1 MTVEPASQDAGEH
14 NPAYRPGIRFFK
26 RFASRASECE
36 VGVEK
41 PLAGPVPLPLLPA
54 TMPTAKPALLAL
66 EDGSVFHGRAFGADA
81 TIAGECVFNTSMTG
95 YQEIVTDPSY
105 FGQIVTLTAPMIGNY
120 GVNEE
125 DTEASAPRA
134 SGLVVRELSPIVSN
148 WRATSSLHDYLRRH
162 GIPGISDVDTRALT
176 KKLRVDGAMK
186 CCLTTL
192 PMSEADAVARARNWH
207 DIAGADYVKDTTCAE
222 PYFWRLDDAAR
233 FNPPYVPAGTTFG
246 QAATPARRH
255 TVAAFDFGAKHT
267 IFRKLVNHGFDV
279 KVFPATATAEQIR
292 EHAPDG
298 VFLSNG
304 PGDPAALAYIHKTVS
319 GLVPHFP
326 IFGICLGHQMI
337 THALGGSTYKLKFG
351 HRGGNQP
358 VKNLETG
365 RVSITAQN
373 HGFATD
379 PASIEKGGGVVTE
392 INLNDNTVEGLRH
405 RVLPIFS
412 VQYHP
417 EAAPGPNDADPLFAD
432 FHRLISDR
440 KAGKI

>member
-1 MTVEPASQDAGEH
+1 MSTV
-14 NPAYRPGIRFFK
+14 
-26 RFASRASECE
+26 
-36 VGVEK
+36 
-41 PLAGPVPLPLLPA
+41 
-54 TMPTAKPALLAL
+54 KPALLAL
-66 EDGSVFHGRAFGADA
+66 EDGSVYHGRAFGADA

-120 GVNEE
+120 GVNDE

-148 WRATSSLHDYLRRH
+148 WRANSSLDAYLKKY
-162 GIPGISDVDTRALT
+162 GIPGISDVDTRAIT

-192 PMSEADAVARARNWH
+192 PMSEADAVARAKSWH
-207 DIAGADYVKDTTCAE
+207 DMAGSDYVKDTTCKE
-222 PYFWRLDDAAR
+222 PYIWGASDPSR
-233 FNPPYVPAGTTFG
+233 FNTPYVPAGTTLG
-246 QAATPARRH
+246 LPNIPAKRFR
-255 TVAAFDFGAKHT
+255 VAAFDFGAKHT
-267 IFRKLVNHGFDV
+267 IFRKLVNHGFEV
-279 KVFPATATAEQIR
+279 QVFPATATAEQVK

-319 GLVPHFP
+319 GLVPHYP

-337 THALGGSTYKLKFG
+337 THALGGSTFKLKFG

-365 RVSITAQN
+365 KVSITAQN

-379 PASIEKGGGVVTE
+379 PASLEKGGALVTE

-405 RVLPIFS
+405 KTLPIFS

-432 FHRLISDR
+432 FYRLIEQR

>member
-1 MTVEPASQDAGEH
+1 MSTV
-14 NPAYRPGIRFFK
+14 
-26 RFASRASECE
+26 
-36 VGVEK
+36 
-41 PLAGPVPLPLLPA
+41 
-54 TMPTAKPALLAL
+54 KPALLAL
-66 EDGSVFHGRAFGADA
+66 EDGSVYHGRAFGADA

-120 GVNEE
+120 GVNDE

-148 WRATSSLHDYLRRH
+148 WRANSSLDAYLKKY
-162 GIPGISDVDTRALT
+162 GIPGISDVDTRAIT

-186 CCLTTL
+186 CCLTTI
-192 PMSEADAVARARNWH
+192 PMSDADAVARAKAWH
-207 DIAGADYVKDTTCAE
+207 DMAGSDYVKDTTCKT
-222 PYFWRLDDAAR
+222 PYIWGASDPSR
-233 FNPPYVPAGTTFG
+233 FNTPYVPAGTTLG
-246 QAATPARRH
+246 LPVTPAKRFR
-255 TVAAFDFGAKHT
+255 VAAFDFGAKHT

-279 KVFPATATAEQIR
+279 QVFPATATAEQIK

-304 PGDPAALAYIHKTVS
+304 PGDPAALDYIHKTVT

-326 IFGICLGHQMI
+326 VFGICLGHQMI
-337 THALGGSTYKLKFG
+337 THALGGTTYKLKFG

-365 RVSITAQN
+365 KVSITAQN

-379 PASIEKGGGVVTE
+379 PASLEKGGAIVTE

-405 RVLPIFS
+405 KALPIFS

-417 EAAPGPNDADPLFAD
+417 EAAPGPNDADPLFTD
-432 FHRLISDR
+432 FYRLIEKR